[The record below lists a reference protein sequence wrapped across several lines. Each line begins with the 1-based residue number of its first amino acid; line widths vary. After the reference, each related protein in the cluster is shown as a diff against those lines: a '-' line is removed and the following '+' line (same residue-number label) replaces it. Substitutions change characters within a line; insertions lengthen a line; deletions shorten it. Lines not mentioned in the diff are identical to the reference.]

1 MTVTLNFIYIGLWS
15 LLNIYLK
22 KRINIGPSTSRKE
35 EEEALFVRTA
45 VIYIYTKTYS
55 QYY

>member
-22 KRINIGPSTSRKE
+22 KRVNIGLSTSRKE